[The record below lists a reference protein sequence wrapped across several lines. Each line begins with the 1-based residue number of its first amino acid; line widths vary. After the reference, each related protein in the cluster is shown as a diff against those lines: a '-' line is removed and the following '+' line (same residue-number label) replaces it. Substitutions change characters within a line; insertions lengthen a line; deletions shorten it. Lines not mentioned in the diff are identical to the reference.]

1 MAKVSKDIDLDTT
14 VVQIKLLIKGNRN
27 IMTINC
33 TYAEVVDFIDFQQ
46 RNEAIVS
53 KYDREQFEN
62 KYFIFNDIIKKKH
75 IQISVNDVKYME
87 IPYLF
92 DRDDGDYDLKIL
104 SYKA

>member
-14 VVQIKLLIKGNRN
+14 VVTIKMMIKGNRN
-27 IMTINC
+27 IQTINC
-33 TYAEVVDFIDFQQ
+33 TYTEVVDFIDFQQ
-46 RNEAIVS
+46 RNEAIIS

-75 IQISVNDVKYME
+75 IQVSVNDIKYME

-92 DRDDGDYDLKIL
+92 DDGDNYDLKVL
-104 SYKA
+104 TYKA